1 MLLSLGRAPLVNE
14 LLLAIVLTL
23 SYFLIFNHVY
33 DKLTLLS
40 IRRVYRGAKQ
50 HPMLGSN
57 SVNITDL
64 GVERNTDNFHDYFD
78 WNTFEKISEDD
89 EYFFLYVSDVFV
101 IILKKKSTNLNV
113 EEENYHQ
120 YIKEQMRKVN
130 GG

>member
-1 MLLSLGRAPLVNE
+1 
-14 LLLAIVLTL
+14 
-23 SYFLIFNHVY
+23 
-33 DKLTLLS
+33 
-40 IRRVYRGAKQ
+40 
-50 HPMLGSN
+50 MLGSN